1 MLIFK
6 EVGSAVLAGMTAG
19 ILELQGFIK
28 FYYLKLFCR
37 SNQYLLAR
45 LKTFAQVKTVI
56 LELIKRVL

>member
-6 EVGSAVLAGMTAG
+6 EVGSAVLAGMTTG

-37 SNQYLLAR
+37 SDQYLLVR
-45 LKTFAQVKTVI
+45 RKTFAQVKTVI
-56 LELIKRVL
+56 LELIERVL